1 MNKPEAATATCADR
15 DGRFW
20 RQPAPAPL
28 RPWVQA
34 FLARKAHAPR
44 ERVTIFPNA
53 QPELFFHFGSGHFAS
68 THCGAP
74 LAPLAPA
81 CLLAP
86 RLRSYEHGYGPQVD
100 WFLIQLTPR
109 GCRQLLGT
117 PMAALLGNDRAL
129 AELCGAA
136 ALTLHRQLRRAAD
149 FPARCRA
156 ATSWLLGRVGIGTQG
171 DAGVSVLA
179 TLARSTPLPRANL
192 LARSLGVGERRLRQR
207 FAAEIGVG
215 PKQWLSLMRA
225 ERLWT
230 GLHPAAGSAVDAA
243 LEFADDSHAHREFVR
258 YTGLSPGAYRAA
270 KAAGDGL
277 VNGGCRRAWPER

>member
-1 MNKPEAATATCADR
+1 MNKPEAAAPIRVDS

-20 RQPAPAPL
+20 RQPAPEPL

-34 FLARKAHAPR
+34 YLSRTALAPR

-53 QPELFFHFGSGHFAS
+53 QPELFFHFGSGHFTS
-68 THCGAP
+68 VRCGAP
-74 LAPLAPA
+74 LTPLAPA
-81 CLLAP
+81 SLLAP
-86 RLRSYEHGYGPQVD
+86 RLHSYDHGYGPAVD

-109 GCRQLLGT
+109 GCRQLLGA
-117 PMAALLGNDRAL
+117 PMAALLGIDRPL
-129 AELCGAA
+129 VEFCGTA
-136 ALTLHRQLRRAAD
+136 ALDLLRRLRQAGN

-156 ATSWLLGRVGIGTQG
+156 ATTWLLGRVGGGTQG
-171 DAGVSVLA
+171 DAGVSALA
-179 TLARSTPLPRANL
+179 TLARRQPLPRASL
-192 LARSLGVGERRLRQR
+192 LARALGVGERRLRQR
-207 FAAEIGVG
+207 FADEIGLG

-230 GLHPAAGSAVDAA
+230 SLHPDAANADDAA
-243 LEFADDSHAHREFVR
+243 LEYADDSHAHREFVR

-277 VNGGCRRAWPER
+277 VNGGGRQAWPED